1 MGTPKQVP
9 APSKVAETTAQSSSD
24 SPSEKESSK
33 AQPGEAHIVT
43 PLYQRALRWLRA
55 NTFAPTFLTGVWSHP
70 ILGYI
75 IAIVAQVIIG
85 MVLLTLTRIY
95 PSFRF
100 IEGLL
105 ILVSLLMALGWGA
118 GPSIVATLVGALL
131 LVIFILPPAH
141 SLILAQR
148 EDVIGLSLY
157 LAVGLTISILAS
169 QIERARRT
177 SEQLRIQL
185 NTIIEAIPDPLII
198 YDSQGRIIQHNHV
211 AQEFNSAQQLHTPLS
226 GATTPY
232 DLYSADGRLLSLDEW
247 PFSRALRGETLVG
260 VEIAYFNQK
269 REQQRFISVSAA
281 PWRSPANNAIEG
293 VVAIS
298 HDLTEHR
305 RREDALRASEERIQF
320 IAEVSKV
327 LSSSLDYETTLNHL
341 AQLII
346 PRFADWFVVNM
357 LDQQGNIE
365 TITLAH
371 KDPAKVRWAKKLQ
384 EKYPVDRDAPRGV
397 PQVIRTGKSEL
408 YPEITDDMLK
418 AVAKNEEELNVL
430 RQVGYSSIMMVPLV
444 VQGRPCGAVTLVF
457 TESGRRYNTLDLAMG
472 EEIGLRAGNA
482 IENARL
488 YQEVKQA
495 RDQLDIILQGAA
507 DGIIVYN
514 KNDQIIYANEA
525 AVAMM
530 GFTSFQA
537 MLEVSS
543 ATIVS
548 SYEIIDERRKPMP
561 PSQLP
566 HHRVLAGEREAQ
578 ATIGYHHK
586 LDGEFERWSVAKA
599 RPVFDERG
607 NITLVISLIHDITD
621 RVLAEQRKDEFIS
634 MASHELKTP
643 VTSLKGF
650 THVLQRRLKKLQDE
664 QGLHFLGRIDIQLN
678 KLSRL
683 ISELLDVSGMQAGKL
698 VFQAET
704 FDLDE
709 LIQET
714 VENLQPTTSTHRL
727 LIEGKAH
734 TQIVGDKDRLGQ
746 VLINLLTN
754 SIKYSPHANKVII
767 GASRRPGEV
776 IVSVQDFGIGISKLH
791 QEKIFERFYRVT
803 DEAEKTYPG
812 LGIGLYL
819 SYEIVKR
826 HHGQMWVESSK
837 GEGSTFY
844 IALPLAKGRIEDE
857 PSEANNRE

>member
-9 APSKVAETTAQSSSD
+9 AEVAETTAQSSPGSF
-24 SPSEKESSK
+24 SEQEESK
-33 AQPGEAHIVT
+33 DQHVEPHRIVR
-43 PLYQRALRWLRA
+43 LYQKMLRWLQA
-55 NTFAPTFLTGVWSHP
+55 NTFAPTFFTGPWSHP
-70 ILGYI
+70 IFGYL
-75 IAIVAQVIIG
+75 IAILAQVVIG
-85 MVLLTLTRIY
+85 LVLLTLIRTY

-100 IEGLL
+100 IEGLFIL
-105 ILVSLLMALGWGA
+105 ISLLMALGWGA
-118 GPSIVATLVGALL
+118 GPSIVATLVGAAL
-131 LVIFILPPAH
+131 LVLFILPPAF
-141 SLILAQR
+141 SLTLTQR
-148 EDVIGLSLY
+148 EDVIGLCLY

-169 QIERARRT
+169 QVERARRA
-177 SEQLRIQL
+177 SEQLRIRL

-198 YDSQGRIIQHNHV
+198 YDIQGRVTQHNHM
-211 AQEFNSAQQLHTPLS
+211 AQEFNGPQQLQTPWS
-226 GATTPY
+226 AATAPY
-232 DLYSADGRLLSLDEW
+232 DLYDADGKPLPFEEW

-260 VEIAYFNQK
+260 TEITYYNPVK
-269 REQQRFISVSAA
+269 RQQRFISVSVA
-281 PWRSPANNAIEG
+281 PLRAPSINAIEG
-293 VVAIS
+293 VVGIS
-298 HDLTEHR
+298 HDITEHK

-327 LSSSLDYETTLNHL
+327 LSSSLDYETTLNNL
-341 AQLII
+341 ALLIV
-346 PRFADWFVVNM
+346 PRFADWFAVDL

-365 TITLAH
+365 LLTLAH
-371 KDPAKVRWAKKLQ
+371 IDPAKVQWAKKLR
-384 EKYPVDRDAPRGV
+384 EKYPIDPDASQGI

-408 YPEITDDMLK
+408 YPEVSDDMLQ
-418 AVAKNEEELNVL
+418 AAARTEEELDIL
-430 RQVGYSSIMMVPLV
+430 RQVGYSSILVVPLV
-444 VQGRPCGAVTLVF
+444 VQGRPIGAITLVF
-457 TESGRRYNTLDLAMG
+457 AESGRKYNTLDLAVG
-472 EEIGLRAGNA
+472 EEIGLRAGIA
-482 IENARL
+482 IDNARL

-525 AVAMM
+525 AMAMM
-530 GFTSFQA
+530 GFSSFQA

-543 ATIVS
+543 SAIVS
-548 SYEIIDERRKPMP
+548 SYEMIDEQRRPIT

-566 HHRVLAGEREAQ
+566 HHRVIAGEREAQ

-586 LDGEFERWSVAKA
+586 SDGEFERWSIAKA

-607 NITLVISLIHDITD
+607 NIVLVISLIHDVTE

-664 QGLHFLGRIDIQLN
+664 QGLHFLERIDAQLN

-698 VFQAET
+698 VFQTEA
-704 FDLDE
+704 FDLDG

-727 LIEGKAH
+727 IVEGRANA
-734 TQIVGDKDRLGQ
+734 QIVGDKDRLGQ
-746 VLINLLTN
+746 VFINLLTN
-754 SIKYSPHANKVII
+754 AIKYSPQGDKVII
-767 GASRRPGEV
+767 HASQRPGEV
-776 IVSVQDFGIGISKLH
+776 VISVRDFGIGISKPH

-803 DEAEKTYPG
+803 DEEEKTYPG

-819 SYEIVKR
+819 SYEIIKR
-826 HHGQMWVESSK
+826 HHGQMWVESRK

-844 IALPLAKGRIEDE
+844 IALPLTKGRIEDE
-857 PSEANNRE
+857 PSEANNRK